1 MIRHRPLRTLL
12 AALAVVLPRRLR
24 RFVHV
29 RLLGYELARTA
40 SIGHSLVDVDR
51 LVMGENARIGHLVVM
66 RGCELVRMGEHAD
79 VGLLIWVN
87 SVRRSSGFFD
97 GVADRRPELI
107 MGDHSMITAL
117 HLIDACDLVEIGDF
131 AAIAGFGSIVQTHAA
146 DVETMTQDSKP
157 VKIGDYSMV
166 STHCLLLPGAE
177 VPARSIVVAGST
189 VSRPLKEG
197 SHVFAGY
204 PARVAKSLDPE
215 MPFFTRTTSV
225 LH

>member
-1 MIRHRPLRTLL
+1 MIRHRSLRTLL
-12 AALAVVLPRRLR
+12 AALAVVLPRPLR

-29 RLLGYELARTA
+29 RLLGYELAATA

-51 LVMGENARIGHLVVM
+51 LVMGEHARIGHLVVM
-66 RGCELVRMGEHAD
+66 RGCELVRMGEHAA
-79 VGLLIWVN
+79 VGVLMWVN
-87 SVRRSSGFFD
+87 SVRRSAGFFD
-97 GVADRRPELI
+97 TVVDRQPELH
-107 MGDHSMITAL
+107 MGDHSMITVL

-146 DVETMTQDSKP
+146 DIEAMTQDSKP
-157 VKIGDYSMV
+157 VRIGDYSMV
-166 STHCLLLPGAE
+166 ATHCLLLPGAE

-204 PARVAKSLDPE
+204 PARVAKALDPE

-225 LH
+225 LR